1 MTTLDIYDVDCVVAG
16 AGVIG
21 IAIARALAM
30 TGREVWLLEKNAHI
44 GEETSARNSEVIH
57 AGIYYDHGSLKAH
70 HCVRGK
76 ALLYQYCAD
85 RGVPHRRCGK
95 LIVAATEDE
104 VPRLAGIADRA
115 AQNGVDDLRP
125 LTAAEALEMEP
136 ELNVKA
142 ALWSPS
148 TGIVDSHALM
158 LALLGD
164 AEAHGTT
171 TALRAPITGGA
182 LGTDGRITLEI
193 MGDEPVRLRARTFV
207 NAAGLWSSKLMHL
220 IDGLSSPPEL
230 SLVKGNYFR
239 LARKAPFS
247 TLIYPVPKDGG
258 LGVHLTLDMG
268 GQAKFG
274 PDTEWLGSNDPAQ
287 IDYAVSTDRR
297 GAFAD
302 AIRQYWPA
310 ITKADLVPAYTGV
323 RPKVAGAA
331 YPDFCIDGPDDHGL
345 GPHVFL
351 HGIESPGLT
360 SCLSIASDVADMLT
374 QHQL

>member
-1 MTTLDIYDVDCVVAG
+1 MTPPSIFDVDCVVAG

-21 IAIARALAM
+21 IAIARALAVQ
-30 TGREVWLLEKNAHI
+30 GREVWLLEKNGHI

-57 AGIYYDHGSLKAH
+57 AGIYYDHGSLKAR

-95 LIVAATEDE
+95 LIVAASDDE

-115 AQNGVDDLRP
+115 ALNGVGDLRP
-125 LTAAEALEMEP
+125 LTATEALQMES

-148 TGIVDSHALM
+148 TGIIDSHALM
-158 LALLGD
+158 LALLGE

-171 TALRAPITGGA
+171 TALRAPIMGGA
-182 LGTDGRITLEI
+182 LEPDGRITLDI
-193 MGDEPVRLRARTFV
+193 KGDEPLRLRARSFV
-207 NAAGLWSSKLMHL
+207 NAAGLWSARLMRS
-220 IDGLSSPPEL
+220 IDGLPPSPDL
-230 SLVKGNYFR
+230 ALVKGNYFR
-239 LARKAPFS
+239 LRRKAPFS
-247 TLIYPVPKDGG
+247 TLIYPVPRDGG

-274 PDTEWLGSNDPAQ
+274 PDTEWLTHDDPAK
-287 IDYAVSTDRR
+287 IDYAVSADRR
-297 GAFAD
+297 AGFAE
-302 AIRQYWPA
+302 AISHYWPA
-310 ITKADLVPAYTGV
+310 ITTADLIPAYTGV
-323 RPKVAGAA
+323 RPKLAGTA
-331 YPDFCIDGPDDHGL
+331 YPDFRIDGPDDHGL

-360 SCLSIASDVADMLT
+360 SCLSIASDVADMLSRKP
-374 QHQL
+374 